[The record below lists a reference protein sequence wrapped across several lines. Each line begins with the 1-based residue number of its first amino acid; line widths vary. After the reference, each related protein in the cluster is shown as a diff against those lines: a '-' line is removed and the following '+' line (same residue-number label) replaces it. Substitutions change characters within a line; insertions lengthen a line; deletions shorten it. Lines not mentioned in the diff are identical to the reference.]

1 MNEDSR
7 QTLSVLLDG
16 ECSGPEMQRAID
28 RLLAD
33 GELQQCWERF
43 HLASHV
49 LRGESPDLN
58 ARLAGRRVLGSI
70 IGIDPS
76 RSGEVQASPG
86 SPEFQVDRLRRP
98 VRVQPTSP
106 RWRQIVPLASALAA
120 AFAMVAV
127 IIVPSELDTTAARVV
142 GAGNNPFVATTAPR
156 WQRDDPFLR
165 AKLDELLVS
174 HHELTPGSGLSGFVS
189 YADFVGYEDRP

>member
-1 MNEDSR
+1 MMNEDSR
-7 QTLSVLLDG
+7 QSLSVLLDG

-28 RLLAD
+28 QLLAD
-33 GELQQCWERF
+33 GEMQQRWERF

-49 LRGESPDLN
+49 LRGEHADLSG
-58 ARLAGRRVLGSI
+58 RLAGRRILDSLAGL
-70 IGIDPS
+70 DPVQPGGARTS
-76 RSGEVQASPG
+76 WSSSGPG
-86 SPEFQVDRLRRP
+86 SARAKMPARP
-98 VRVQPTSP
+98 RSR
-106 RWRQIVPLASALAA
+106 RWRQYVPLTSALAA
-120 AFAMVAV
+120 ALAMVAIFV
-127 IIVPSELDTTAARVV
+127 VPGEFDTTDAGIVD
-142 GAGNNPFVATTAPR
+142 AGNIPSVATTAQR